1 MRHKFE
7 IEEEIERVDYHTSV
21 HDDYASAW
29 EYDEARKNRAYQSCL
44 KCFLNK
50 SKEEMLKE
58 KERIE
63 NEVIKPNDKFIKDW
77 YKGSRKVFTDEYQVE
92 HAEIDNKGYKYA
104 INYVFQEST
113 IIKELGDDNARILKQ
128 IDTLKSKYEENCK
141 KIREVQKWIEE
152 N

>member
-1 MRHKFE
+1 MRHRFE
-7 IEEEIERVDYHTSV
+7 IEDEIERVDYYTSV

-29 EYDEARKNRAYQSCL
+29 EYDEARRNRAYQSCL

-77 YKGSRKVFTDEYQVE
+77 YKGSRKVFTDEYQVDN
-92 HAEIDNKGYKYA
+92 AEIDNKGYKYT
-104 INYVFQEST
+104 INYVFQDST

-128 IDTLKSKYEENCK
+128 IDTLKNKYEENCN
-141 KIREVQKWIEE
+141 KIREVQEWIKR
-152 N
+152 

>member
-1 MRHKFE
+1 MRHRFE
-7 IEEEIERVDYHTSV
+7 IEDEIERVDYYTSV
-21 HDDYASAW
+21 HDEYASAW
-29 EYDEARKNRAYQSCL
+29 EYTEARRNRAYQSCL

-77 YKGSRKVFTDEYQVE
+77 YNGSRKVFTDEYQVDN
-92 HAEIDNKGYKYA
+92 AETDNKGYKYA

-128 IDTLKSKYEENCK
+128 IDTLKNNYVENCN
-141 KIREVQKWIEE
+141 KIREVQDWIKGS
-152 N
+152 